1 MANIRLIK
9 GRIRSAKSIA
19 QITKAMELVAASKM
33 RKAQIQALAGKLYAG
48 KIYDMVQRLSRS
60 SSSLLHP
67 LFKIVDKPK
76 GMRLVIVLSTNKGLC
91 GGLNTNLFRFL
102 LRSYENV
109 TTHRYVTIGSK
120 GAGALSQ
127 LGATVIADFSVSTT
141 GSVVPAL
148 TELITSQFLSGEIDG
163 VDILYN
169 EFVSALKQIPQKKS
183 LLPLVLP
190 HVKSGEDQKLDF
202 LIEPSKEEVFNTL
215 LPHYIENQIRDTIL
229 QANASEHSARMVA
242 MRNATDNALSF
253 MEELTLLYNKARQ
266 EKITYE
272 ISDMVTARLAVE

>member
-127 LGATVIADFSVSTT
+127 
-141 GSVVPAL
+141 
-148 TELITSQFLSGEIDG
+148 
-163 VDILYN
+163 
-169 EFVSALKQIPQKKS
+169 
-183 LLPLVLP
+183 
-190 HVKSGEDQKLDF
+190 
-202 LIEPSKEEVFNTL
+202 
-215 LPHYIENQIRDTIL
+215 
-229 QANASEHSARMVA
+229 
-242 MRNATDNALSF
+242 
-253 MEELTLLYNKARQ
+253 
-266 EKITYE
+266 
-272 ISDMVTARLAVE
+272 